1 MLLAID
7 CGNTNTV
14 FALFDGDKKV
24 DQWRC
29 TTDDRRTADEY
40 AVWLAQLLSLK
51 GFTLEFI
58 TDVVIACV
66 VPTALLGLKSFSERY
81 FKLRPLVVGASGID
95 LGIKILIDRPQD
107 VGEDRLVNA
116 IAAHEKYKGAL
127 IVIDFGTAT
136 SFDIVDAAGNFKGGV
151 LAPGVNLSAEALYR
165 AAARLPR
172 VAIAKPPSVIGK
184 ATVPAMQSGLYWGY
198 VAMVEGIVA
207 RIKAEYG
214 KPMKVIATGGLAAL
228 FADATPIIQ
237 SIDPDI
243 TLRGLVLIHQR
254 NRKPPRHAGPKKK
267 GKK

>member
-24 DQWRC
+24 GQWRC

-51 GFTLEFI
+51 GFTLDII
-58 TDVVIACV
+58 TDAVIACV

-81 FKLRPLVVGASGID
+81 FKLTPLVVGSSGVD

-136 SFDIVDAAGNFKGGV
+136 SFDIVDTAGNFRGGV

-198 VAMVEGIVA
+198 VAMVEGIVT

-214 KPMKVIATGGLAAL
+214 KPMNVIATGGLAAL
-228 FADATPIIQ
+228 FADATPVIQ

-243 TLRGLVLIHQR
+243 TLRGLVLIHRR
-254 NRKPPRHAGPKKK
+254 NRHLGKEMPKKK